1 MSLFFITMKNNLSMP
16 NYATLIYDVQVTF
29 TVSDWHI
36 VSIFYLGL
44 NFSGLIIAI
53 LLKSIKDF

>member
-1 MSLFFITMKNNLSMP
+1 MKNNLSMP